1 MPTRFMVRVTTSG
14 CDICFATTASTQS
27 WDAKS
32 VSVKEAERIQQIT
45 GSPVGLT
52 LAFTHAHDV
61 ELLVIRHQDGREEY
75 MDEVWAQVIPSWNA
89 IFDQDKL

>member
-1 MPTRFMVRVTTSG
+1 
-14 CDICFATTASTQS
+14 
-27 WDAKS
+27 